1 LEPFLNGLRKFPQLI
16 EETGFLLYL
25 YLEEASCCKQGQSS
39 SVVEHGTVEWRV
51 HGSSPD
57 GYFKN
62 VLIYFY
68 AVYALHIAFK
78 VSKNGPKMV
87 FWRAK
92 ETKCFPE
99 IALKVKEWFK
109 ESGFRPF
116 P

>member
-25 YLEEASCCKQGQSS
+25 YLEEAFCSKQSQSS
-39 SVVEHGTVEWRV
+39 SVVEHRPAKWRV
-51 HGSSPD
+51 YGSSPD
-57 GYFKN
+57 WYFIN

-68 AVYALHIAFK
+68 AVHALHIAFK
-78 VSKNGPKMV
+78 VSTNGPIMV
-87 FWRAK
+87 VWRAK

-99 IALKVKEWFK
+99 ITLKVKERFK

-116 P
+116 L

>member
-39 SVVEHGTVEWRV
+39 SVVEHGTAKWRV

-57 GYFKN
+57 GYFIN

-78 VSKNGPKMV
+78 VSRNGPKMV

>member
-1 LEPFLNGLRKFPQLI
+1 LEPFLNGLRKFPRLI

-25 YLEEASCCKQGQSS
+25 CLEEASCCKQGESS
-39 SVVEHGTVEWRV
+39 SVVEHGTAKWRV
-51 HGSSPD
+51 D
-57 GYFKN
+57 GYFIN
-62 VLIYFY
+62 VLIYCY

-78 VSKNGPKMV
+78 VSRNGPKMV

-99 IALKVKEWFK
+99 IALKAKEWFK